1 MFMKLSFP
9 GKVGATGNYSATI
22 TNFTAHPN
30 KTMETDSH
38 FGDTR
43 MDISSLETPAA
54 IVDLDKLQANITK
67 LQNYLD
73 RHGIANRPHI
83 KTHKIPEIAH
93 MQLKAG
99 ATGITC
105 QKLGEAEVMAQA
117 GIDDIFLPYNILGKS
132 KLERLMRLARR
143 LTIKVTADSQVVVQ
157 GLAQAAQKEAL
168 ILPVLVEF
176 DTGLGRCG
184 VQTPQATADLAAF
197 IAQAPG
203 LRFGGLMTYPSNEQT
218 GSFVRRTKERLQTAG
233 IHVDVVSGGGTPRM
247 WQAHTHT
254 EVSEHRAGTY
264 VYGDRAI
271 VRSGAMSFAD
281 CAFSVICT
289 IVSRPTAVRGIID
302 GGSKTFSSDLSGLE
316 GHGYILEYPQAV
328 IYGQSEEHGHV
339 DFSQCPQ
346 KPQIGERV
354 TVIPNHCC
362 VVSNLFNQI
371 VGVRHN
377 QVEVIWPVAARGA
390 LQ

>member
-1 MFMKLSFP
+1 MKLSFP

-132 KLERLMRLARR
+132 KLE
-143 LTIKVTADSQVVVQ
+143 
-157 GLAQAAQKEAL
+157 
-168 ILPVLVEF
+168 
-176 DTGLGRCG
+176 
-184 VQTPQATADLAAF
+184 
-197 IAQAPG
+197 
-203 LRFGGLMTYPSNEQT
+203 
-218 GSFVRRTKERLQTAG
+218 
-233 IHVDVVSGGGTPRM
+233 SG
-247 WQAHTHT
+247 
-254 EVSEHRAGTY
+254 
-264 VYGDRAI
+264 
-271 VRSGAMSFAD
+271 
-281 CAFSVICT
+281 
-289 IVSRPTAVRGIID
+289 
-302 GGSKTFSSDLSGLE
+302 KL
-316 GHGYILEYPQAV
+316 
-328 IYGQSEEHGHV
+328 
-339 DFSQCPQ
+339 
-346 KPQIGERV
+346 
-354 TVIPNHCC
+354 
-362 VVSNLFNQI
+362 
-371 VGVRHN
+371 
-377 QVEVIWPVAARGA
+377 
-390 LQ
+390 